1 VELGMPKSLGEF
13 EILILFAIVRLENE
27 AYGATIH
34 REIEDRTGRSIAIG
48 AVYTGL
54 ARLQKSG
61 HVLATVG
68 EPTPQRG
75 GRRKKYY
82 RMTEAGAF
90 SLSRSIRAYRQMTA
104 GIEEDLDVLT
114 SGAGSGGQ
122 Q

>member
-1 VELGMPKSLGEF
+1 MPKSLGEF
-13 EILILFAIVRLENE
+13 EILILFAVVRLKNE

-61 HVLATVG
+61 YVQASVG
-68 EPTPQRG
+68 DPTPQRG
-75 GRRKKYY
+75 GGRKKYY
-82 RMTEAGAF
+82 RMTETGAF
-90 SLSRSIRAYRQMTA
+90 SLSRSISTYRQMTA
-104 GIEEDLDVLT
+104 GIEEDLDLLM

>member
-1 VELGMPKSLGEF
+1 MPKTLGEF
-13 EILILFAIVRLENE
+13 EVLILLAIIRLKSE

-34 REIEDRTGRSIAIG
+34 REIEIRTGRSIAIG

-61 HVLATVG
+61 YVKATIG

-82 RMTEAGAF
+82 EIEAAGAQALAQSVNTF
-90 SLSRSIRAYRQMTA
+90 RQMTA
-104 GIEEDLDVLT
+104 GIEGELEEVLP
-114 SGAGSGGQ
+114 
-122 Q
+122 

>member
-1 VELGMPKSLGEF
+1 MPKALGEF
-13 EILILFAIVRLENE
+13 EILILFAVIRLEKA

-54 ARLQKSG
+54 ARLENNGYVK
-61 HVLATVG
+61 ATIG

-82 RMTEAGAF
+82 QIQPAGARA
-90 SLSRSIRAYRQMTA
+90 LGRSVRAYRQMTA
-104 GIEEDLDVLT
+104 GIETELEKVLP
-114 SGAGSGGQ
+114 
-122 Q
+122 

>member
-1 VELGMPKSLGEF
+1 MPKSLGEF
-13 EILILFAIVRLENE
+13 EILILFAIVRLQTE

-54 ARLQKSG
+54 ARLQKSC
-61 HVLATVG
+61 HVLARIG

-82 RMTEAGAF
+82 SMTETGAF
-90 SLSRSIRAYRQMTA
+90 SLSRSVNAYRQMTA
-104 GIEEDLDVLT
+104 GIEEDLQLLLSD
-114 SGAGSGGQ
+114 AGSGGQ
-122 Q
+122 R

>member
-1 VELGMPKSLGEF
+1 MPKSLGEF
-13 EILILFAIVRLENE
+13 EILILFAIVRLQHE

-34 REIEDRTGRSIAIG
+34 REIEDRTGRSVAIG

-61 HVLATVG
+61 HVLATIG

-82 RMTEAGAF
+82 SMTDAGVF
-90 SLSRSIRAYRQMTA
+90 SLNRSVSAYRQMTA
-104 GIEEDLDVLT
+104 GIEKELELLMTDAV
-114 SGAGSGGQ
+114 SGGVK
-122 Q
+122 

>member
-1 VELGMPKSLGEF
+1 MPKSLGEF
-13 EILILFAIVRLENE
+13 EILILFAIVRLQNE

-34 REIEDRTGRSIAIG
+34 REIEGRTGRSIAIG

-61 HVLATVG
+61 YVLATIG

-82 RMTEAGAF
+82 SVTEAGVF
-90 SLSRSIRAYRQMTA
+90 SLSRSVSAYRQMTA
-104 GIEEDLDVLT
+104 GIEEDLELLMSD
-114 SGAGSGGQ
+114 AGSGGQ

>member
-1 VELGMPKSLGEF
+1 MPKSLGEF
-13 EILILFAIVRLENE
+13 EILILFAIVRLQHE

-54 ARLQKSG
+54 ARLQRSG
-61 HVLATVG
+61 YVQASIG

-82 RMTEAGAF
+82 RIQPDGARALKT
-90 SLSRSIRAYRQMTA
+90 SVQAYRQMTA
-104 GIEEDLDVLT
+104 GIERELDLVFADVAT
-114 SGAGSGGQ
+114 RRNT
-122 Q
+122 

>member
-1 VELGMPKSLGEF
+1 MPKSLGEF
-13 EILILFAIVRLENE
+13 EILILFAIVRLQTE

-54 ARLQKSG
+54 ARLQESG
-61 HVLATVG
+61 YVLATIG
-68 EPTPQRG
+68 DPTPQRG

-82 RMTEAGAF
+82 SVTEAGVT
-90 SLSRSIRAYRQMTA
+90 SLGRSVSAYRQMTA
-104 GIEEDLDVLT
+104 GIEKELELLLSD
-114 SGAGSGGQ
+114 AGSGGQ